1 MTDTVLEMTSD
12 PFTQNRERL
21 NALRLYLITDRALLP
36 EGQFLAG
43 IESALKGGVRAIQ
56 LREKNLPEGELRT
69 LARDVLKLTQKYNAL
84 LIINHRAELAHDI
97 GADGV
102 HLTESSPA
110 VRKIRKEFP
119 DLLIGKSAHSL
130 QSALRAQHQK
140 HQKADFITFSPVYD
154 TPSKQQYGPPQ
165 GLEKL
170 KQVCVKLDI
179 PVLALGGIDLSRIST
194 VREQGA
200 FGVGLIRGI
209 WESPN
214 IEQETLK
221 YINALTGENQ

>member
-1 MTDTVLEMTSD
+1 MTETLLEMTSN
-12 PFTQNRERL
+12 PSTQNRERL
-21 NALRLYLITDRALLP
+21 DALRLYLITDRALLP

-43 IESALKGGVRAIQ
+43 IEAALKGGVRAIQ
-56 LREKNLPEGELRT
+56 LREKNLPEDELRT
-69 LARDVLKLTQKYNAL
+69 LAKDVLKLTRQYNAL

-140 HQKADFITFSPVYD
+140 ADFITFSPVYD

-170 KQVCVKLDI
+170 KQVCAGLDI

-194 VREQGA
+194 VRKQGA

-209 WESPN
+209 WNSPN
-214 IEQETLK
+214 IEHESMQ
-221 YINALTGENQ
+221 YMNALTGENQ